1 METFKSFLSF
11 LFGLVLFFVTFFAV
25 VSNPWL
31 LVPFSIIWLALNV

>member
-11 LFGLVLFFVTFFAV
+11 LFGLVLFFAV